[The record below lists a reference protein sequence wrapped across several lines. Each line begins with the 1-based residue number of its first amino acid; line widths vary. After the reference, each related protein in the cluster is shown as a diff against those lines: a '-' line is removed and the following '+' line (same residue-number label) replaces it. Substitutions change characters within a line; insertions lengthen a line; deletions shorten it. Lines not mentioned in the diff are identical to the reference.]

1 VIGHSLEETIDFQNM
16 TYSFGRGYECLPLA
30 SFGFGETHFSSSI
43 DVSDMLLDGNASPVF

>member
-1 VIGHSLEETIDFQNM
+1 MDRGPEETIDFQNM
-16 TYSFGRGYECLPLA
+16 TYSFGQGYECLPLA